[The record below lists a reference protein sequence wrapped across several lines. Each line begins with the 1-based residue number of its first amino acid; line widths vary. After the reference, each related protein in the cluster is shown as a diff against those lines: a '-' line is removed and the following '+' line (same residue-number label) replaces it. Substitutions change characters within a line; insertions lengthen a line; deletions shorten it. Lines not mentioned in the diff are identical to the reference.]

1 MSQNQRINW
10 RSSGFEF
17 LSIFIA
23 VISAFALNNWNDDRR
38 ADRAESK
45 MLTEI
50 ANGLEKDIEDIAMNK
65 LGHLYGIKASKFFK
79 KIVAGKCDY
88 PDSLK
93 TYYFGLTRDFISVQ
107 NIAGYETLKSR
118 GLELIQNDT
127 LRLQIIALYEYD
139 YNTLR
144 KLEEEYGEMQFHENY
159 FPQINQALGP
169 DIQFNEADGP
179 WGINLPLSL
188 SESEKNVLWLY
199 LWRMQLNRQ
208 FILNYYNEIEAKIDR
223 VHQNILKEIG

>member
-1 MSQNQRINW
+1 MQSNQSINW
-10 RSSGFEF
+10 RIYGLEF

-23 VISAFALNNWNDDRR
+23 VISAFALNNWNDNRR
-38 ADRAESK
+38 ENRAESK

-50 ANGLEKDIEDIAMNK
+50 ANGLEKDIEDIKMNK
-65 LGHLYGIKASKFFK
+65 LGHVHGINASKYFK

-107 NIAGYETLKSR
+107 NIAGYEALKSK
-118 GLELIQNDT
+118 GLELIKNDT

-144 KLEEEYGEMQFHENY
+144 KLEEEYSEMQFHENY

-169 DIQFNEADGP
+169 GFLFDENQ
-179 WGINLPLSL
+179 GISGFDLALSIPDD
-188 SESEKNVLWLY
+188 EEKVLLLY
-199 LWRMQLNRQ
+199 LWKMESNRR
-208 FILNYYNEIEAKIDR
+208 FILNYYADIESKIDR
-223 VHQNILKEIG
+223 VHRNILREIG